1 MWLSRFKNP
10 ISIHEDVGST
20 PVPAQWAKDLVFL
33 WLWCRPQL
41 QFQFDPWPQE
51 LPYAAGAAF
60 KKEKER
66 KKKKKSQAWN
76 PGFAISELWVLGQ
89 VT

>member
-20 PVPAQWAKDLVFL
+20 PVPAQWAKDLVFP
-33 WLWCRPQL
+33 WLWWRPQL
-41 QFQFDPWPQE
+41 QFQFDTWPRNFHMQQVQ
-51 LPYAAGAAF
+51 PSKKK
-60 KKEKER
+60 KKER
-66 KKKKKSQAWN
+66 KKKSQAWN